1 MYRIQWTYIKD
12 ENGNP
17 ISAQD
22 FEYHDTI
29 FEYEDQDD
37 AQEDRLALLNETSD
51 KYFRIIEVE

>member
-17 ISAQD
+17 ISVKD
-22 FEYHDTI
+22 FKYHDTI

-37 AQEDRLALLNETSD
+37 AQEDRLTLLNETSD